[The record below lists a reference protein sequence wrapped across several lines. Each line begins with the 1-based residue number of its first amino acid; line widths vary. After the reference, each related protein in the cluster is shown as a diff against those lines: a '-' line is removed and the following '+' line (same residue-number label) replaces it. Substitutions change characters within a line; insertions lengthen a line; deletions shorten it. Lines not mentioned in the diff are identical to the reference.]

1 MALAWQKSS
10 FSGGGTSG
18 ECVEVAATPDGLL
31 SLRESDR
38 PAAVVT
44 VAPAKWGAFI
54 RGVKAGQ
61 FDL

>member
-18 ECVEVAATPDGLL
+18 ECVEVAAAPDGLL
-31 SLRESDR
+31 RLREGDR

-44 VAPAKWGAFI
+44 TVRAQWDVFVKGI
-54 RGVKAGQ
+54 KAGE